1 MTIATPKFGVGA
13 SALRKEDL
21 PLLKGEGFYTSDIK
35 KPGELRGFVLRS
47 PYAAATFEVLSVDAA
62 REAPGVHLILTA
74 EDVANLGDVPCLIRV
89 TQPDGS
95 KHEVRNA
102 PLLCRGRVR
111 HVGDAV
117 AFIVADTQ
125 EQAEDAAELI
135 EIDWQMEDA
144 NTSLPAVAGGE
155 AVPLVWPE
163 LGTNLVY
170 EHQTG
175 DAAPVADAFAK
186 AARVTEI
193 TLVNNRLVA
202 NYMETRAAIGEWDAE
217 NESFTLTSG
226 SQGVHGIRNSLAGH
240 VFRMPPEKIRVVTP
254 EVGGGF
260 GTKAF
265 NYREYPL
272 VMEAARRLG
281 RPVKWVSTRAEH
293 FLADS
298 HGRDSIVKAAVAL
311 DANGKITALRI
322 RMDANMGAYLS
333 QYGPMIPTMA
343 SIMATGVYDIPL
355 LDMHIRAFY
364 TNTTPVDAYRGA
376 GRPEAAYVIER
387 LVDKAARESGL
398 SPAEFRR
405 RNFIRPEQFPY
416 KTQGGRLYDVGEFDG
431 HMTKAMEL
439 ADWEGFPARADER
452 AKKGR
457 ARGIGM
463 STYVEAC
470 AFAGSEAAKLKLNE
484 DGTIT
489 LFIGTQTNGQGHA
502 TAYSQFIADKI
513 GIDFDR
519 IIVRQGDTAELAKG
533 GGTGGSRSIP
543 LGGVSVASASE
554 GLAEKMKRIAGDELE
569 ASVEDIELVAGEARV
584 VGTDQTINYSDIA
597 AAAKSEDDLISVSEI
612 VQDEATYPNGTH
624 IVEVEIDPDTGGIEI
639 VNYQVVDDFGLTVN
653 PVLLLGQVHGGI
665 VQGIGQ
671 CLSEEAVYSED
682 GQLLTATLM
691 DYGVPR
697 AQDLPFFRFDT
708 RNVPSTTNALGI
720 KGAGEAATIGACPA
734 VMNAVV
740 DALYRA
746 RGIDHID
753 MPATPQKVWS
763 LLNGIDS

>member
-21 PLLKGEGFYTSDIK
+21 PLLKGAGTYTSDLNRR
-35 KPGELRGFVLRS
+35 GELRGFVVRS
-47 PYAAATFEVLSVDAA
+47 PYAAAAFRVLSVEAA
-62 REAPGVHLILTA
+62 RAAPGVHLVLTGDDLA
-74 EDVANLGDVPCLIRV
+74 DLGPVPCLGRA
-89 TQPDGS
+89 TQPDGT
-95 KHEVRNA
+95 KHEVREA
-102 PLLCRGRVR
+102 PVLCRERVR

-117 AFIVADTQ
+117 VFIVAETI
-125 EQAEDAAELI
+125 EQAEDAAELV
-135 EIDWQMEDA
+135 EIDWDMEEA
-144 NTSLPAVAGGE
+144 NVSLANAGAQGVA
-155 AVPLVWPE
+155 LVWPE
-163 LGTNLVY
+163 LGTNRVY

-175 DAAPVADAFAK
+175 EAKPVEAAFAN
-186 AARVTEI
+186 AARVTEV
-193 TLVNNRLVA
+193 TVVNNRLVA
-202 NYMETRAAIGEWDAE
+202 NYMETRAAIGEWDAKT
-217 NESFTLTSG
+217 ESFTLTSG
-226 SQGVHGIRNSLAGH
+226 SQGVHGLRDSLANH
-240 VFRMPPEKIRVVTP
+240 VFRVDPSRVRVVTP

-272 VMEAARRLG
+272 VLEAARRLG
-281 RPVKWVSTRAEH
+281 RPVKWVASRGEH

-298 HGRDSIVKAAVAL
+298 HGRDSIVTAAFAL
-311 DANGKITALRI
+311 DADHRITAMRV
-322 RMDANMGAYLS
+322 RMKANMGAYLS
-333 QYGPMIPTMA
+333 QFGPMIPTMA

-355 LDMHIRAFY
+355 LDMHIEAFY
-364 TNTTPVDAYRGA
+364 THTTPVDAYRGA

-387 LVDKAARESGL
+387 LVDVTARELGL

-405 RNFIRPEQFPY
+405 INFIRPKQFPY
-416 KTQGGRLYDVGEFDG
+416 RTQGGRLYDVGEFDG

-439 ADWEGFPARADER
+439 AGWNGFDARAEE
-452 AKKGR
+452 AKARGR
-457 ARGIGM
+457 VRGIGM

-470 AFAGSEAAKLKLNE
+470 AFAGSEPAKLKLNG

-519 IIVRQGDTAELAKG
+519 IIVRQGDTADLPKG

-543 LGGVSVASASE
+543 LGGVSVSSASE
-554 GLAEKMKRIAGDELE
+554 GLAERMKRIAGDELE
-569 ASVEDIELVAGEARV
+569 AAAEDIELIAGEARV
-584 VGTDQTINYSDIA
+584 VGTDQTVTFADIA
-597 AAAKSEDDLISVSEI
+597 RAAKSEDDLIAVSDI

-624 IVEVEIDPDTGGIEI
+624 LVEVEIDPETGMLDI

-671 CLSEEAVYSED
+671 CLNEEAVYSED
-682 GQLLTATLM
+682 GQLLTASFM
-691 DYGVPR
+691 DYGMPR
-697 AQDLPFFRFDT
+697 ADNLPFFKFDT

-740 DALYRA
+740 DALHRA
-746 RGIDHID
+746 RGITHID
-753 MPATPQKVWS
+753 MPATPLKIWQA
-763 LLNGIDS
+763 LNGH

>member
-1 MTIATPKFGVGA
+1 MTIAAPKFGVGA

-21 PLLKGEGFYTSDIK
+21 PLLIGAGAYTSDIA
-35 KPGELRGFVLRS
+35 KPGEVYGFVMRS
-47 PYAAATFEVLSVDAA
+47 PHAAAAFRIVSTAAA
-62 REAPGVHLILTA
+62 RAAPGVLLVMTA
-74 EDVANLGDVPCLIRV
+74 AETAHLGDVPCLARAA
-89 TQPDGS
+89 QPDGS

-102 PLLCRGRVR
+102 PVLCRERVR

-117 AFIVADTQ
+117 AFVVAESQ
-125 EQAEDAAELI
+125 SAAEDAAELI
-135 EIDWQMEDA
+135 EIDWEME
-144 NTSLPAVAGGE
+144 E
-155 AVPLVWPE
+155 ASVVLAAADRADTPLVWPE

-170 EHQTG
+170 THQTG
-175 DAAPVADAFAK
+175 EAGPVAEAFAR
-186 AARVTEI
+186 AAHVTEI
-193 TLVNNRLVA
+193 TIVNNRLVA
-202 NYMETRAAIGEWDAE
+202 NYMETRAAIGEWDAAAGA
-217 NESFTLTSG
+217 FTLTCG
-226 SQGVHGIRNSLAGH
+226 SQGVHGVRDSLANH
-240 VFRMPPEKIRVVTP
+240 VFRVPPETIRVVTP
-254 EVGGGF
+254 DVGGGF

-272 VMEAARRLG
+272 VLEAARRLG
-281 RPVKWVSTRAEH
+281 RPVKWVSTRGEH
-293 FLADS
+293 FVADS
-298 HGRDSIVKAAVAL
+298 HGRDSIVTAAAAM
-311 DANGKITALRI
+311 DADGRIAALRI

-364 TNTTPVDAYRGA
+364 THTTPVDAYRGA
-376 GRPEAAYVIER
+376 GRPEAAYAVER
-387 LVDKAARESGL
+387 LVDTAAREMGL
-398 SPAEFRR
+398 PREEMRR

-416 KTQGGRLYDVGEFDG
+416 RTQGGRLYDVGEFDG

-439 ADWEGFPARADER
+439 ADWAGFERRAEEAATR
-452 AKKGR
+452 GLI
-457 ARGIGM
+457 RGIGM

-470 AFAGSEAAKLKLNE
+470 AFAGSEPAKLKLND

-502 TAYSQFIADKI
+502 TAYSQFIAEKI

-519 IIVRQGDTAELAKG
+519 IIVRQGDTAELSSG

-554 GLAEKMKRIAGDELE
+554 GLAGKMKRIAGDELE

-584 VGTDQTINYSDIA
+584 VGTDQALSFADIA
-597 AAAKSEDDLISVSEI
+597 RAAKSEDDLIAVSDI

-624 IVEVEIDPDTGGIEI
+624 IVEVEIDPDTGVTEI

-671 CLSEEAVYSED
+671 CLSEAAAYSED
-682 GQLLTATLM
+682 GQLLTASFM
-691 DYGVPR
+691 DYGMPR
-697 AQDLPFFRFDT
+697 ADTLPFFRFDT

-740 DALYRA
+740 DALHRA
-746 RGIDHID
+746 KGITHID
-753 MPATPQKVWS
+753 MPATPLRVWQA
-763 LLNGIDS
+763 LNADE